1 MTTWYQTSP
10 RSLVLYEVQV
20 TRQTANNVWIAMHG
34 IERKE
39 KRHSQHADYW
49 PTLDEAVTV
58 LKKQAERQ
66 YKNASEEVS
75 EAEAVLKS
83 IADRTTRLLK
93 RHEVNAPTPEN
104 LIVL

>member
-10 RSLVLYEVQV
+10 NSLVLYEVPV
-20 TRQTANNVWIAMHG
+20 ARQTANNVWIVTHD
-34 IERKE
+34 IKRKE
-39 KRHSQHADYW
+39 KRHSQRADYW
-49 PTLDEAVTV
+49 PTLDEAVAV

-66 YKNASEEVS
+66 LKNASEEVS
-75 EAEAVLKS
+75 EAEAVLQS
-83 IADRTTRLLK
+83 IADRTARLLK